1 MKTNSILLLFSF
13 LGILACS
20 TTKNNIPF
28 SQKITREAYHQIAKD
43 FGLDQANSID
53 RLYDREVNIKNFD
66 QFKAQGVDLSE
77 IYGRDYRS
85 RSLRSDVIIVGTIHS
100 QKEDPGNVL
109 FHTEYSVSVE
119 KVIKKKNWIPTDS
132 VTLKVTY
139 GPAGKY
145 TLASIAGTDRYQVGE
160 TVLLYLEPM
169 EKTFQAY
176 EARDLKNQTNSI
188 SRINANRKDPNVF
201 QPLKKYT
208 FKDGNVY
215 EQTNGLLGT
224 KSEIFKGIKKMN
236 LLNRMK

>member
-1 MKTNSILLLFSF
+1 MKKNSIVLLLPF
-13 LGILACS
+13 LSILACS
-20 TTKNNIPF
+20 TTKNKIPF

-43 FGLDQANSID
+43 FGLDNPDSAD

-77 IYGRDYRS
+77 IYGRDYKS

-100 QKEDPGNVL
+100 QKEDPSDVL
-109 FHTEYSVSVE
+109 FHTEYSVSVD
-119 KVIKKKNWIPTDS
+119 KVIKKKNWTPADS

-145 TLASIAGTDRYQVGE
+145 TLASIAGTDRYHVGE

-169 EKTFQAY
+169 EKTFKSY

-188 SRINANRKDPNVF
+188 SKINADRKDPNIF
-201 QPLKKYT
+201 QALKKYT
-208 FKDGNVY
+208 FKGKKVY
-215 EQTNGLLGT
+215 QQTEGLVGT
-224 KSEIFKGIKKMN
+224 KAEIFKGIKKMN
-236 LLNRMK
+236 QLNRMK